1 MQAVNRLYGSFRP
14 DHYLLKLNLQRQART
29 FSGTVK
35 IEGQKVG
42 DLPIISLHAKD
53 LTISELRI
61 NGEPASYE
69 PAENDELNIQTTA
82 TGKVTVEVI
91 FSGKITDSMHGLYP
105 CYFEDEGAKK
115 ELLATQFES
124 HHAREV
130 FPCVDEP
137 EAKATFD
144 LTLVTETS
152 VTVLGNMPVSQQE
165 TNDSKLTTTF
175 ETSPRMS
182 TYLLA
187 FVIGD
192 LIHKEA
198 KTKDGVLVRVFATP
212 AQKAES
218 LDFALD
224 VAKRTIEFFDDY
236 FGVPYPLPKSD
247 HIALPDFSSGAM
259 ENWGLITYREACL
272 LVDPENTSIPV
283 KEFTATVI
291 AHELSHQWFGNL
303 VTMRWWDDLWLNE
316 SFATLMEYIAIDAL
330 YPEWNIWMSFAT
342 NETLSAQRR
351 DSLPGVQAVRTGVN
365 HPDEI
370 STLFDPSIVYAK
382 GSKLLK
388 MLYHYIGEEAF
399 VKGLQAYFK
408 AHAYSNTEGA
418 DLWRALGEAAGKD
431 LESFMLPWLDRP
443 GYPLVS
449 VKQTGTSLQLSQK
462 RFLTTPDTTASL
474 DTAPWPVPL
483 ASSEETPLFD
493 HAQTSFE
500 LTSADPIKLNIGDYS
515 FFLSRYETAEHRQA
529 LKERVANQTL
539 SVIDRLQLLNE
550 SSMLARAGES
560 SIIDTFDLL
569 EAYVHEEHEPVWDII
584 GAVIADGRRLIEEDE
599 ATENILKG
607 KVRKLV
613 EAQYQRLGWER
624 QDNES
629 AEVTKLRSTILGL
642 AVWAEHEQAL
652 PEALA
657 RFDRFVRP
665 EDIPADLRSIVF
677 SAGAKHRGQ
686 AAFEKLLA
694 LHNET
699 PSAEERQYL
708 CMGMT
713 SAREPAV
720 IDQMLKLLSDPKIV
734 RPQDVDHWF
743 VYLLRN
749 RYARQQTWQ
758 WLVDNWNWIETT
770 FGSDKSY
777 DNFVRYSAS
786 SLTGQ
791 QWLEAYKQFFEPKK
805 SQAALK
811 RIIEIGIQ
819 DISARTAWLE
829 RDSDKFK
836 QYLAAKP

>member
-14 DHYLLKLNLQRQART
+14 DHYLLKLNLQRAART
-29 FSGTVK
+29 FSGTVQIK
-35 IEGQKVG
+35 GQKVS
-42 DLPIISLHAKD
+42 DQLSLHAKD
-53 LTISELRI
+53 LTISELRVD
-61 NGEPASYE
+61 GEPASFE
-69 PAENDELNIQTTA
+69 AGENDELNIQTNASGDITID
-82 TGKVTVEVI
+82 VI

-105 CYFEDEGAKK
+105 CYFEDKGTKK

-144 LTLVTETS
+144 LTLVTETG

-165 TNDSKLTTTF
+165 TNGSELTTTF

-187 FVIGD
+187 FAIGD
-192 LIHKEA
+192 LIHKETT
-198 KTKDGVLVRVFATP
+198 TKDGVLVRVFASP

-259 ENWGLITYREACL
+259 ENWGLITYRETCL

-342 NETLSAQRR
+342 SETLSAQRR

-388 MLYHYIGEEAF
+388 MLYGYIGEEAF
-399 VKGLQAYFK
+399 VKGLQTYFE
-408 AHAYSNTEGA
+408 AHAYGNTEGA

-431 LESFMLPWLDRP
+431 LESFMLPWLNRP

-449 VKQTGTSLQLSQK
+449 VNQSGKSLQLSQK
-462 RFLTTPDTTASL
+462 RFLLTADETEST
-474 DTAPWPVPL
+474 DNTPWPVPL
-483 ASSEETPLFD
+483 ATIEKLPLFD
-493 HAQTSFE
+493 TATTTLE
-500 LTSADPIKLNIGDYS
+500 LQSDDPIKLNVGDNS
-515 FFLSRYETAEHRQA
+515 FFLSRYETTEHRQA
-529 LKERVANQTL
+529 LKERVANQSL
-539 SVIDRLQLLNE
+539 AVIDRLQLLNE

-560 SIIDTFDLL
+560 SIVDTFDLL

-584 GAVIADGRRLIEEDE
+584 GAVIADARRLIEDDE
-599 ATENILKG
+599 ATENILKA
-607 KVRKLV
+607 KVRNLV
-613 EAQYQRLGWER
+613 ETQYQKLGWQ
-624 QDNES
+624 QDDGES
-629 AEVTKLRSTILGL
+629 AETTKLRSTILGL

-652 PEALA
+652 PEALR
-657 RFDRFVRP
+657 RFEDFTRP
-665 EDIPADLRSIVF
+665 EDVPADLRSIVF
-677 SAGAKHRGQ
+677 SAGAKHRGEV
-686 AAFEKLLA
+686 AFKKLLA
-694 LHNET
+694 LHNESQ
-699 PSAEERQYL
+699 SAEERQYL

-720 IDQMLKLLSDPKIV
+720 IDQMLKLLRDPKII
-734 RPQDVDHWF
+734 RPQDVDHWYI
-743 VYLLRN
+743 YLLRN
-749 RYARQQTWQ
+749 RYARRQTWQ
-758 WLVDNWNWIETT
+758 WMVDNWDWIERT

-786 SLTGQ
+786 SLTGRT
-791 QWLEAYKQFFEPKK
+791 WLDTYKQFFEPKK

-811 RIIEIGIQ
+811 RVIEIGIV
-819 DISARTAWLE
+819 DISARTAWLD
-829 RDSDKFK
+829 RDSDRLK
-836 QYLAAKP
+836 QYLATKP